1 MSGNELHRESCGDAK
16 SAEQAARREEEA
28 MTSAIASDDNSEA
41 ASEDTV
47 SVLLVDDD
55 PDIRSELREYLTA
68 NGFAIS
74 EAADRRAAIQQF
86 STNKFDLVVLDLWI
100 GKDNGFDFLRE
111 IRQTHSTPCIMV
123 TAHGEAT
130 DKVVGLELG
139 ADDYVVKPVNLRE
152 LLARIRALL
161 RRSGRNGG
169 GGLKGGPAKGD
180 GDGAG
185 NGWQFDPVRRNLLSP
200 EGELVPLTTA
210 ECDLLIELVAHEGR
224 PQTREDLCRRVF
236 NRAWQPYDRSLD
248 SIVVKLRR
256 KLEPNPD
263 HPMVIKTIRGKG
275 YLFTGFPS
283 EP

>member
-1 MSGNELHRESCGDAK
+1 MA
-16 SAEQAARREEEA
+16 AARELVQTGEG
-28 MTSAIASDDNSEA
+28 SSEH
-41 ASEDTV
+41 SV
-47 SVLLVDDD
+47 SILLVDDD
-55 PDIRSELREYLTA
+55 PDIRAEVGEYLRA
-68 NGFAIS
+68 NGFTIS
-74 EAADRRAAIQQF
+74 EAPDVRSALATFGATR
-86 STNKFDLVVLDLWI
+86 FDLIVLDLWL
-100 GKDNGFDFLRE
+100 GKDNGFDFLRQ

-123 TAHGEAT
+123 TAHGETT

-139 ADDYVVKPVNLRE
+139 ADDYVVKPVNMRE

-161 RRSGRNGG
+161 RRSGRSGPDAQRIGITKPDGNDGG
-169 GGLKGGPAKGD
+169 
-180 GDGAG
+180 
-185 NGWQFDPVRRNLLSP
+185 NSWHFDPVRRNLLSP

-236 NRAWQPYDRSLD
+236 NRQWQPYDRSLD

>member
-1 MSGNELHRESCGDAK
+1 MFPSSASIGTGEGPMES
-16 SAEQAARREEEA
+16 
-28 MTSAIASDDNSEA
+28 TASL
-41 ASEDTV
+41 
-47 SVLLVDDD
+47 LLVDDD
-55 PDIRSELREYLTA
+55 PEIRSELREYLSA
-68 NGFAIS
+68 HGFAIS
-74 EAADRRAAIQQF
+74 EAHDARSALAACAQHRF
-86 STNKFDLVVLDLWI
+86 SLIVLDLWL
-100 GKDNGFDFLRE
+100 GKDNGFDLLRE

-123 TAHGEAT
+123 TAHGETT

-139 ADDYVVKPVNLRE
+139 ADDYIVKPVNLRE

-161 RRSGRNGG
+161 RRSGGS
-169 GGLKGGPAKGD
+169 GPNAQKANAPKAEGSD
-180 GDGAG
+180 G
-185 NGWQFDPVRRNLLSP
+185 NSWHFDPVRRNLLSP

-236 NRAWQPYDRSLD
+236 NRQWQPYDRSLD

-283 EP
+283 ET

>member
-1 MSGNELHRESCGDAK
+1 
-16 SAEQAARREEEA
+16 
-28 MTSAIASDDNSEA
+28 MTSAVASDDESEN
-41 ASEDTV
+41 ASEDSI

-68 NGFAIS
+68 HGFMIT
-74 EAADRRAAIQQF
+74 EAADKRSALQLFGAD
-86 STNKFDLVVLDLWI
+86 KFDLVVLDLWI

-161 RRSGRNGG
+161 RRTAPNGG
-169 GGLKGGPAKGD
+169 GGLKGGAARSNGGGGGD
-180 GDGAG
+180 AVG
-185 NGWQFDPVRRNLLSP
+185 NGWHFDPVRRNLLSP

-275 YLFTGFPS
+275 YLFTGFPT
-283 EP
+283 EQ

>member
-1 MSGNELHRESCGDAK
+1 MFPSSASIGTGEGPMES
-16 SAEQAARREEEA
+16 
-28 MTSAIASDDNSEA
+28 A
-41 ASEDTV
+41 ASL
-47 SVLLVDDD
+47 LLVDDD
-55 PDIRSELREYLTA
+55 PEIRSELREYLSA
-68 NGFAIS
+68 HGFAIS
-74 EAADRRAAIQQF
+74 EAHDARSALAACAQHRF
-86 STNKFDLVVLDLWI
+86 SLIVLDLWL
-100 GKDNGFDFLRE
+100 GKDNGFDLLRE

-123 TAHGEAT
+123 TAHGETT

-139 ADDYVVKPVNLRE
+139 ADDYIVKPVNLRE

-161 RRSGRNGG
+161 RRSGGS
-169 GGLKGGPAKGD
+169 GPNAQKANAPKAEGSD
-180 GDGAG
+180 G
-185 NGWQFDPVRRNLLSP
+185 NSWHFDPVRRNLLSP

-236 NRAWQPYDRSLD
+236 NRQWQPYDRSLD

-283 EP
+283 ET

>member
-1 MSGNELHRESCGDAK
+1 MAPVGEYDL
-16 SAEQAARREEEA
+16 
-28 MTSAIASDDNSEA
+28 
-41 ASEDTV
+41 ASESSNENSI

-55 PDIRSELREYLTA
+55 PDIRAEVGEYLRA

-74 EAADRRAAIQQF
+74 EAPDVRSALATFGATR
-86 STNKFDLVVLDLWI
+86 FDLIVLDLWL
-100 GKDNGFDFLRE
+100 GKDNGFDFLRQ

-123 TAHGEAT
+123 TAHGETT

-161 RRSGRNGG
+161 RRSGQSGPDTQRMGG
-169 GGLKGGPAKGD
+169 GRSDGGD
-180 GDGAG
+180 GGG
-185 NGWQFDPVRRNLLSP
+185 NSWHFDPVRRNLLSP

-236 NRAWQPYDRSLD
+236 NRQWQPYDRSLD

>member
-1 MSGNELHRESCGDAK
+1 
-16 SAEQAARREEEA
+16 
-28 MTSAIASDDNSEA
+28 MTSAIASNGAFNGASSEA
-41 ASEDTV
+41 SDEENEAAGEDSI

-55 PDIRSELREYLTA
+55 PDIRSELREYLA
-68 NGFAIS
+68 AHGFAIS
-74 EAADRRAAIQQF
+74 EAADRRSALQQF
-86 STNKFDLVVLDLWI
+86 SANKFDLVVLDLWI

-161 RRSGRNGG
+161 RRSTPGG
-169 GGLKGGPAKGD
+169 GGSGRGGAAKSNVGGD
-180 GDGAG
+180 PSG
-185 NGWQFDPVRRNLLSP
+185 NGWHFDPVRRNLLSP

-275 YLFTGFPS
+275 YLFTGFPT
-283 EP
+283 EQ

>member
-1 MSGNELHRESCGDAK
+1 MAPAMEADQADDVTGD
-16 SAEQAARREEEA
+16 S
-28 MTSAIASDDNSEA
+28 
-41 ASEDTV
+41 TV
-47 SVLLVDDD
+47 SLLLVDDD
-55 PDIRSELREYLTA
+55 PEIRAEVREYLEA
-68 NGFAIS
+68 HGFAIS
-74 EAADRRAAIQQF
+74 EAPDTRSAKALFGSRNF
-86 STNKFDLVVLDLWI
+86 NLVILDLWL
-100 GKDNGFDFLRE
+100 GKENGFDFLRD

-123 TAHGEAT
+123 TAHGEST

-161 RRSGRNGG
+161 RRSGRSGSEPQPTASPKPQNSDN
-169 GGLKGGPAKGD
+169 ATS
-180 GDGAG
+180 
-185 NGWQFDPVRRNLLSP
+185 WRFDPVRRNLLSP

-224 PQTREDLCRRVF
+224 PQTREDLCLRVF
-236 NRAWQPYDRSLD
+236 NRQWQPYDRSLD

-283 EP
+283 EQ